1 MGEEVGIK
9 GDENITTKAT
19 ADGVGLA
26 LNKDLKK
33 MNSVTAEDTDGNKNV
48 MSAKGNTITDNANN
62 SNTSTATGNTVKNAS
77 GDTTR
82 MTADGVTYNSK
93 DNLNSD
99 GSVKDSKKT
108 IGFTKDGLNA
118 ESKQIKN
125 VADGEADSDAANMK
139 QVREAAA
146 TSKVEEG
153 KNISVT
159 TETDPATKAKT
170 YKVALKDTVTL
181 GEGDKAVKVDG
192 VTGTVTA
199 GTGENAVGID
209 GKNAAIT
216 AGTGDKAV
224 GINGK
229 NATIKAGSGDKAVT
243 INGTTGHVQAG
254 KVAVD
259 GTTGT
264 VSGLTNTDWDPE
276 HITTGR
282 AATEDQLKKAAA
294 QAKTKVEAGS
304 TNVKVDEKV
313 NPDKSKTYVVDLGKD
328 LKDLNSVTTGG
339 AKGTARMGD
348 GEMSVTSS
356 AGNKTVLNGSGMV
369 ISSPGN
375 GPVVSLTNKGLNNGG
390 NKITNVGAGTVAL
403 GSMDAVNGD
412 QLARVVN
419 KVGEVGVEV
428 NQAGALSAALAA
440 LKPIQYD
447 PLEPTQIMAGF
458 GTYRSSNA
466 IALGIAH
473 YNNESTMM
481 HAGVSYAGGSNH
493 HIMANLGVT
502 WKVGSGATEEAVMES
517 YRKGPVSSVYA
528 LQNEVRDLKAE
539 NSQMRKDNEEMR
551 KDNEELKQ
559 QLAKVMEKLGMA

>member
-192 VTGTVTA
+192 ATGTMTA

-209 GKNAAIT
+209 
-216 AGTGDKAV
+216 
-224 GINGK
+224 GK

-447 PLEPTQIMAGF
+447 PLGEPTQIMAGF
-458 GTYRSSNA
+458 GTYRSS
-466 IALGIAH
+466 
-473 YNNESTMM
+473 
-481 HAGVSYAGGSNH
+481 
-493 HIMANLGVT
+493 
-502 WKVGSGATEEAVMES
+502 
-517 YRKGPVSSVYA
+517 
-528 LQNEVRDLKAE
+528 
-539 NSQMRKDNEEMR
+539 
-551 KDNEELKQ
+551 
-559 QLAKVMEKLGMA
+559 